1 MAEMVKGFHIDTGV
15 QELLTKFHISTHIQ
29 KLLTQFHIDT
39 GVQEMVKIN
48 MNAILGLIGQLLSYI
63 SS

>member
-1 MAEMVKGFHIDTGV
+1 MAEIVKGFHIGTGI
-15 QELLTKFHISTHIQ
+15 QELLTK
-29 KLLTQFHIDT
+29 FHIDT

-48 MNAILGLIGQLLSYI
+48 MNAILGLIGQSLSYI